1 MAENTNTKD
10 FLGQVQAGDNTARY
24 AALKVAA
31 QYGPSAI
38 VPLAEIMGGADPTA
52 SRAAEECLKR
62 IVHHEARPGNNRK
75 PAVIALEQMITNNR
89 PRKVRSLGLN
99 LLGFLG
105 DRSSVKAIIPVLS
118 EPDLRENARMA
129 LEQIPDPAAER
140 ALTDAMRTAS
150 AEFKPGLQQS
160 IHHRHQNSRDIGLPG

>member
-1 MAENTNTKD
+1 MAETNTMKD
-10 FLGQVQAGDNTARY
+10 FLNQVQNGDSPARY

-31 QYGPSAI
+31 QYGPSSI
-38 VPLAEIMGGADPTA
+38 LPLADIMGGPDPTA

-62 IVHHEARPGNNRK
+62 IVHHEARPGNSRK
-75 PAVIALEQMITNNR
+75 PAVAALEQTLTNNR
-89 PRKVRSLGLN
+89 PRKVRSLGLH

-105 DRSSVKAIIPVLS
+105 DRSSVKAIVPVLS

-140 ALTDAMRTAS
+140 ALSDAMRTAS